1 MRSPELVEQPAEE
14 ARCVALPLPSVL
26 VAEDDPIFRRVLESW
41 LHNWGYQITSVED
54 GIKAW
59 QAVGKE
65 GAPKLLILD
74 WMMPGIDGPELCLK
88 IRSRKQVP
96 YSYILLLTSKDEKQ
110 DLINGLNAGA
120 DDYLTKPFDVNEL
133 KARLSVG
140 RRILALQDELI
151 SAKEAVEFQATH
163 DPLTGLWNRGAI
175 LDFLRRELDRTQRS
189 SKPLGLLMLDLD
201 HFKRIN
207 DTYGHLV
214 GDTVLKEMA
223 QRLASSVRSY
233 DWVGR
238 YGGEEFLVIVSDCP
252 REAIAK
258 YAERLR
264 AAVGAA
270 PVSTEI
276 GEIQITTSIGA
287 TSAQQPEYPDQDSF
301 LRSADAAL
309 YRAKERGRNRVELA

>member
-1 MRSPELVEQPAEE
+1 MSVAEQLKQKTDKPQS
-14 ARCVALPLPSVL
+14 VPLPLPSVL

-41 LHNWGYQITSVED
+41 LHNWGYQITALED
-54 GIKAW
+54 GLKAW
-59 QAVGKE
+59 EAVSKE
-65 GAPKLLILD
+65 DAPKLLILD
-74 WMMPGIDGPELCLK
+74 WMMPGMDGPELCLK

-96 YSYILLLTSKDEKQ
+96 YSYILLLTSKDEKK
-110 DLINGLNAGA
+110 DLIDGLNAGA

-133 KARLSVG
+133 KARLNVG
-140 RRILALQDELI
+140 IRILALQDELI
-151 SAKEAVEFQATH
+151 RAKEAVEFQATH

-175 LDFLRRELDRTQRS
+175 LDFLRRELDRAQRS
-189 SKPLGLLMLDLD
+189 SKPFGLLMIDLD

-214 GDTVLKEMA
+214 GDTVLKEVA
-223 QRLASSVRSY
+223 QRLAGSVRSY

-252 REAIAK
+252 REAVAK

-264 AAVGAA
+264 AAVGAT

-276 GEIQITTSIGA
+276 GEIQIATTIGA
-287 TSAQQPEYPDQDSF
+287 TSAQPPGYPDQDSL
-301 LRSADAAL
+301 LRFADAAL
-309 YRAKERGRNRVELA
+309 YRAKEQGRNRVELA